1 MTFKPRPEG
10 SKEAMNL
17 EGEMFLAGVHPICL
31 RNSKKAQVTGTGW
44 AVVGELMDEA
54 EGRQGPCR
62 LYVGHV
68 CRPL

>member
-1 MTFKPRPEG
+1 
-10 SKEAMNL
+10 
-17 EGEMFLAGVHPICL
+17 MFLAGVHPICL

-54 EGRQGPCR
+54 EGRQDYAGPCR